1 MTDTVTVT
9 LSLHELRS
17 IKTAMKA
24 HLRKLRAECARNSF
38 VPEEGR
44 VNLTVARLE
53 TAQSALGVVLR
64 ADPAIGEKV
73 SPR

>member
-1 MTDTVTVT
+1 MSDTVNVT
-9 LSLHELRS
+9 LSLYELRA

-24 HLRKLRAECARNSF
+24 HIRKLRSECARNPF

-64 ADPAIGEKV
+64 ADPGSGEKV
-73 SPR
+73 SR